1 MDSQHCALLA
11 WSSEGRGR
19 PAEPSGSQYA
29 FYVAFP
35 GTRDDILCLF
45 CSAISISPQQ
55 LADTGRGQGAV
66 VFQDRPLRQHPGGR
80 EGGAHPHTFRVE
92 S

>member
-45 CSAISISPQQ
+45 CSAISISHSSLQI
-55 LADTGRGQGAV
+55 RG
-66 VFQDRPLRQHPGGR
+66 GGR
-80 EGGAHPHTFRVE
+80 ELLSSRTDH
-92 S
+92 